1 MVLKDSYSDVAF
13 VEGVYSGNPM
23 VERALYV
30 HCKRYFDRHYMAVF
44 FAEEEIRNDIFQES
58 FIKLWENIEQRRIYV
73 EDGAIR
79 GKGGKSFSGSLT
91 TYLMGIARLKF
102 LEWSRKNPVAG
113 NYNDNVKK
121 GEDGDDEGLGYE
133 ALYDDGQNAMIDI
146 IADCICHMSER
157 CREIL
162 TLFWYKEKSLDDI
175 MVELP
180 TYKSKDALKTEKYKC
195 MTNLKQSA
203 HEIYDR
209 YVKV

>member
-1 MVLKDSYSDVAF
+1 MAMKELYTDIAF
-13 VEGVYSGNPM
+13 VEGVSCGNPTI
-23 VERALYV
+23 EHALYS

-44 FAEEEIRNDIFQES
+44 FADEDVRNDIFQES
-58 FIKLWENIEQRRIYV
+58 FIKLWENIEQRKIFV
-73 EDGAIR
+73 EDGTIK
-79 GKGGKSFSGSLT
+79 GKGGKAFTGSLT

-102 LEWSRKNPVAG
+102 LEWTRKNPVAG
-113 NYNDNVKK
+113 DFRDNVKRP
-121 GEDGDDEGLGYE
+121 DSDDDDIGYDM
-133 ALYDDGQNAMIDI
+133 LYDDGENAMIDI

-157 CREIL
+157 CKEIL
-162 TLFWYKEKSLDDI
+162 TLFWYKEKSLDD
-175 MVELP
+175 MMLELP